1 MMSRRLGFALA
12 AATAAV
18 LGLASVAWA
27 CVPGHDHMSP
37 EEEAEHNALG
47 YHPGAAAPAPAPAPA
62 APAPTAAATQT
73 QAPTAAQTQTQAPAA
88 APVAAAAPA
97 RTPATVAPRPAAAV
111 PAPTPVAPAPAVAAA
126 AAPAAVATPQPA
138 AAAPPSPLVTSA
150 PEVIPS
156 MPDVAPVDAFADTES
171 QPVATDGGSAR
182 EVLGYAVLGLG
193 VVLLVGAL
201 LSGMGRWRTG
211 AGPRP
216 LAE

>member
-1 MMSRRLGFALA
+1 MKSRRLGFALA

-62 APAPTAAATQT
+62 PAAAVPTATAAATQT
-73 QAPTAAQTQTQAPAA
+73 QSPTVAPTQTPAP
-88 APVAAAAPA
+88 APVAAAAPT
-97 RTPATVAPRPAAAV
+97 RTAATVAPRPAA
-111 PAPTPVAPAPAVAAA
+111 PVAPAASAPAVAAPT

-138 AAAPPSPLVTSA
+138 AAPASPLVTSA

-171 QPVATDGGSAR
+171 QPAASDGGSAR

-193 VVLLVGAL
+193 IVLLVGAL
-201 LSGMGRWRTG
+201 LSGMGRWRSG

-216 LAE
+216 LAD